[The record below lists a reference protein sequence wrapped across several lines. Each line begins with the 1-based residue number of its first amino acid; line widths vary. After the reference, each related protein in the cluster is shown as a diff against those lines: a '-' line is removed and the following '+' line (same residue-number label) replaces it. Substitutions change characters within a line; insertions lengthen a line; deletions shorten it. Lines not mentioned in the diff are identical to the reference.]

1 MPYDRFFQT
10 RRFEVTKRVVVG
22 ELPVGGQEPL
32 IASAVRW
39 GDLLLL
45 SGRAPIDVTTLQ
57 VVSTDFREQTRDVLD
72 TIMASL
78 AEAGSGPEH
87 VLRVVCYLLDAKYA
101 REWNELWA
109 EYFPPPRPARTTV
122 VADFAVEGMLIEI
135 EVTAGIPS

>member
-1 MPYDRFFQT
+1 MIDSLKT
-10 RRFEVTKRVVVG
+10 EEVTMTERVVVG

-45 SGRAPIDVTTLQ
+45 SGRAPIDVTTLE

-122 VADFAVEGMLIEI
+122 VADFAVQGMLIEV

>member
-1 MPYDRFFQT
+1 MT
-10 RRFEVTKRVVVG
+10 ERVVVG

-45 SGRAPIDVTTLQ
+45 SGRAPIDVTTLE
-57 VVSTDFREQTRDVLD
+57 VVSTNFREQTRDVLD

-122 VADFAVEGMLIEI
+122 VADFAVQGMLVEV

>member
-1 MPYDRFFQT
+1 
-10 RRFEVTKRVVVG
+10 VTKRVVVG

>member
-1 MPYDRFFQT
+1 M
-10 RRFEVTKRVVVG
+10 TKRVVVG

-122 VADFAVEGMLIEI
+122 VADFALEGMLIEV

>member
-1 MPYDRFFQT
+1 VT
-10 RRFEVTKRVVVG
+10 RRVIVG
-22 ELPVGGQEPL
+22 ELPVGGQVPL

-39 GDLLLL
+39 GDLLFL
-45 SGRAPIDVTTLQ
+45 SGRAPIDTSTLE
-57 VVSTDFREQTRDVLD
+57 VVSTDFHEQARNVLD

-87 VLRVVCYLLDAKYA
+87 VLRVHCYLLDASYA
-101 REWNELWA
+101 QAWNDLWA

-122 VADFAVEGMLIEI
+122 VADFAVAGMLIEV